1 MARIFGPNDSEVNT
15 NRVVGTYGYMSPEY
29 VMEGVF
35 STKSDVFSFGV
46 LLLEIVSGQKNYSS
60 YHSERPLNLIGYAWE
75 LWGEGRGL
83 ELIDPTFGDLNHT
96 DQVLRCIHVGLLCV
110 QESPI
115 DRPAMLDVIFMI
127 YNEANKLP
135 APKQP
140 AFFLGTNMPE
150 AGIVECRPE
159 NCSSN
164 RKYWYEAKSFR
175 DGEHLASSGGTF
187 RLEFFSPG
195 SSRNRY
201 VGISFNIADGV
212 LLVANK
218 KVVWVTNRDNPI
230 ADKSANS
237 ASAMLL
243 ESGNFILR
251 EQNSDG
257 STRQVLWQ
265 SFDYPTD
272 TLLPGMKLG
281 ISMKTTDIWSLTW
294 WISENNPA
302 KGTFTLTA
310 GFNMDD
316 ESMLVIWW
324 QGNTYWISGNWQN
337 GHFEFVPRLSNV
349 PTDTLLPG
357 MKLGISMK
365 TTDIWS
371 LTWWISEN
379 NPAKGT
385 FTLTAGFNM
394 DDESMLVIWWQ
405 GNTYWISGN
414 WQNGHFEFVPRL
426 SNERDISFSYIS
438 NENEKYFTYYLNK
451 IRTLSRYMIDFTGAI
466 LEMTGLAPFSAS
478 ACSYGSY
485 PGCMKQQ
492 LPACRKPN
500 DQFKQRKGV
509 MSGEGF
515 KFDGNYNMSLSDC
528 RAKCLDNCSCIAYA
542 ATDYDDT
549 SCTIWSKGVNFK
561 ESNNS
566 YSLDVYFLVQEKDI
580 LVQGQKLRD
589 GEHLASSGG
598 TFRLEFFSPGSSR
611 NRYVGISF
619 NIADGVLLVANKKV
633 VWVTNRDNPIADKS
647 ANNASAMLLESGNF
661 ILREQNSD
669 GSTRQVLWQSFDCP
683 TDTLLPG
690 MKLGISMKT
699 TDIWSL
705 TWWISESNPAKGTFT
720 LTAGFNMDDESAIL
734 EMRGL
739 APFGAGDCSNGSY
752 PGCVK
757 QQLPACRKPND
768 QFEQRKGV
776 MSGEGFKFDGNYNMS
791 LFDCRAKCLNNCSC
805 IAYAATDYNETS
817 CTIWS
822 KGVNFKESNNSYS
835 LDVYFLVQEKAMW
848 WIWVVPSVTGIVVLL
863 VLCFLYNFIQRK
875 CKQKGERKAEQEI
888 LQYESEANT
897 KRIVGTYGYM
907 SPEYAIKGTFS
918 MKSDVF
924 SFGVLLL
931 EIVSGKKNNNFC
943 YREESLNLLGY
954 AWELWREGKCLEIA
968 DSALVPPKQPAFFR
982 NRSLSKTILENFSI
996 NKVSLEMV
1004 FDCGAARSG
1013 LAEAWLRLVSVVT
1026 FFFSV
1031 GNSSLNPNPRSQPAM
1046 SSKQGG
1052 KAKPLKQPKAD
1063 KKDYDE
1069 VDMANIQK
1077 KKEEEKALK
1086 ELRAKAQ
1093 KGPIGGAGLK
1103 KSGKK

>member
-1 MARIFGPNDSEVNT
+1 MN
-15 NRVVGTYGYMSPEY
+15 VGKKT
-29 VMEGVF
+29 GVF
-35 STKSDVFSFGV
+35 FD
-46 LLLEIVSGQKNYSS
+46 I
-60 YHSERPLNLIGYAWE
+60 R
-75 LWGEGRGL
+75 
-83 ELIDPTFGDLNHT
+83 D
-96 DQVLRCIHVGLLCV
+96 
-110 QESPI
+110 
-115 DRPAMLDVIFMI
+115 
-127 YNEANKLP
+127 
-135 APKQP
+135 KQ
-140 AFFLGTNMPE
+140 
-150 AGIVECRPE
+150 
-159 NCSSN
+159 
-164 RKYWYEAKSFR
+164 KYWYEAKSFR

-349 PTDTLLPG
+349 
-357 MKLGISMK
+357 
-365 TTDIWS
+365 
-371 LTWWISEN
+371 
-379 NPAKGT
+379 
-385 FTLTAGFNM
+385 
-394 DDESMLVIWWQ
+394 VIWWQ

-566 YSLDVYFLVQEKDI
+566 YSLDVYFLVQEK
-580 LVQGQKLRD
+580 GK
-589 GEHLASSGG
+589 
-598 TFRLEFFSPGSSR
+598 
-611 NRYVGISF
+611 
-619 NIADGVLLVANKKV
+619 
-633 VWVTNRDNPIADKS
+633 
-647 ANNASAMLLESGNF
+647 
-661 ILREQNSD
+661 
-669 GSTRQVLWQSFDCP
+669 
-683 TDTLLPG
+683 
-690 MKLGISMKT
+690 
-699 TDIWSL
+699 
-705 TWWISESNPAKGTFT
+705 FT
-720 LTAGFNMDDESAIL
+720 
-734 EMRGL
+734 
-739 APFGAGDCSNGSY
+739 
-752 PGCVK
+752 
-757 QQLPACRKPND
+757 
-768 QFEQRKGV
+768 
-776 MSGEGFKFDGNYNMS
+776 
-791 LFDCRAKCLNNCSC
+791 
-805 IAYAATDYNETS
+805 
-817 CTIWS
+817 
-822 KGVNFKESNNSYS
+822 
-835 LDVYFLVQEKAMW
+835 
-848 WIWVVPSVTGIVVLL
+848 
-863 VLCFLYNFIQRK
+863 
-875 CKQKGERKAEQEI
+875 
-888 LQYESEANT
+888 
-897 KRIVGTYGYM
+897 
-907 SPEYAIKGTFS
+907 
-918 MKSDVF
+918 SDVIF
-924 SFGVLLL
+924 RFLL
-931 EIVSGKKNNNFC
+931 
-943 YREESLNLLGY
+943 
-954 AWELWREGKCLEIA
+954 
-968 DSALVPPKQPAFFR
+968 SA
-982 NRSLSKTILENFSI
+982 TIHLH
-996 NKVSLEMV
+996 
-1004 FDCGAARSG
+1004 
-1013 LAEAWLRLVSVVT
+1013 
-1026 FFFSV
+1026 
-1031 GNSSLNPNPRSQPAM
+1031 
-1046 SSKQGG
+1046 
-1052 KAKPLKQPKAD
+1052 
-1063 KKDYDE
+1063 Y
-1069 VDMANIQK
+1069 
-1077 KKEEEKALK
+1077 
-1086 ELRAKAQ
+1086 
-1093 KGPIGGAGLK
+1093 
-1103 KSGKK
+1103 